1 MLHDSSY
8 IVVLFNTKTD
18 QYKAFVQLES
28 KYFRA
33 FIDEYELSI
42 KPVLSFIIYSAG
54 LLAKNKCYS
63 STKIL
68 CQYLHTGIN

>member
-1 MLHDSSY
+1 MFHDSSFT
-8 IVVLFNTKTD
+8 VVLFNTKTG
-18 QYKAFVQLES
+18 QYKVFVQLES

-42 KPVLSFIIYSAG
+42 KPVLSFIICSAG
-54 LLAKNKCYS
+54 LLTKNKCYS